1 VSYVLEY
8 TSKWEKKTVWHIV
21 AAYSFDEK
29 WVWVAE
35 TYANKRV
42 RIPYEKIFHSSW
54 VPKRNVLQKFHFWW
68 VKNWSEEQ
76 KNREKQYNFLVW
88 EK

>member
-1 VSYVLEY
+1 VSYLLEY

-42 RIPYEKIFHSSW
+42 RIPYDKIFHSNG
-54 VPKRNVLQKFHFWW
+54 VPKRNVLQKFHFSGT
-68 VKNWSEEQ
+68 KNWSQEQ